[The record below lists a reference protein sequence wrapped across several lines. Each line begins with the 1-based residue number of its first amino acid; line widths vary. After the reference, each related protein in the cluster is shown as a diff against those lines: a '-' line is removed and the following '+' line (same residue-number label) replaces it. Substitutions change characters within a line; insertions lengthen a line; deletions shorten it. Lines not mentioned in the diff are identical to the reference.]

1 MLRYRYSTH
10 VVDFCLMKCHYSLKP
25 CFTLRA
31 FNGLRFDDIFL

>member
-1 MLRYRYSTH
+1 MVLIF
-10 VVDFCLMKCHYSLKP
+10 VCLMKRYYSLKP

>member
-10 VVDFCLMKCHYSLKP
+10 VVDFCLFDYSLKP